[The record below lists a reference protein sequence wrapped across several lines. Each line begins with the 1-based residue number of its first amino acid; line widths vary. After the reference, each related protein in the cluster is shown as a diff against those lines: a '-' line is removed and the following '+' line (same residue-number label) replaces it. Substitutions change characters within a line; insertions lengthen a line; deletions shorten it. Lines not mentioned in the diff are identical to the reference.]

1 MIGSLLKR
9 IRSAN
14 APIKDRRSRATNL
27 LAFLEEH
34 GVLVL
39 DKDGLAMI
47 GMNRKQAFQTVY
59 DLVLSEKIQMR
70 AEADGRVVAMSNDA
84 FTILM
89 EERARETWRQ
99 EAHIEEL
106 LPACSGPDGLA
117 ADYNEDNT
125 DFLSGE
131 RQSLPER
138 GRDPWISIGN
148 VALGNE

>member
-14 APIKDRRSRATNL
+14 APIKDRRSRATTL

-39 DKDGLAMI
+39 DKAGLATI

-99 EAHIEEL
+99 EAHIEL
-106 LPACSGPDGLA
+106 LPACSAPDSLTA
-117 ADYNEDNT
+117 EYNEDNT